1 MIYFLYGED
10 SYRSKQK
17 LGEII
22 DGYKKVHKSGLNLI
36 YIDAKEKKFGDFY
49 SNFKITSMF
58 AEKKLIILKNVFENL
73 KFQEEFTKEFKK
85 IEEIKDIVVIYEND
99 SVDKRGKFFKILEK
113 AACLPA
119 GMAKAQDFN
128 FLQGAGLKNWIKKE
142 FEKHGTKIDV
152 MAENMF
158 FDLCQKDLWKN
169 AGDIKKLCD
178 FKMGGVIN
186 REDVALHIR
195 PKIENDIFKTIEAL
209 ASKNKKLALTL
220 FHKHLDNGDNALYI
234 LSMVAYQFRNLLI
247 LKELMEKNVP
257 YGLIAKKSG
266 LHPFVVQKTFYLC
279 NQFSM
284 PELKKIY
291 NKIFQTDADIKIG
304 KIEPEMAIDIL
315 VSEI

>member
-1 MIYFLYGED
+1 MIYFLHGED

-22 DGYKKVHKSGLNLI
+22 AGYKKVHKSGLNLI

-58 AEKKLIILKNVFENL
+58 AEKKLIILKNIFDSP
-73 KFQEEFTKEFKK
+73 KFQEEFFKELKK
-85 IEEIKDIVVIYEND
+85 IEEIKDIVVVYENET
-99 SVDKRGKFFKILEK
+99 VDKRTKFFKVLEK
-113 AACLPA
+113 
-119 GMAKAQDFN
+119 GTKAQEFN
-128 FLQGAGLKNWIKKE
+128 FLQGAGLKKWIKEE

-169 AGDIKKLCD
+169 AGDIKKLSD
-178 FKMGGVIN
+178 FKMGGVISK
-186 REDVALHIR
+186 EDVALHIR

-209 ASKNKKLALTL
+209 ASKNKKLAIHLL
-220 FHKHLDNGDNALYI
+220 HKHLDGGDNALYI
-234 LSMVAYQFRNLLI
+234 LSMVAYQFRNILI
-247 LKELMEKNVP
+247 LKELMGKSVP

-279 NQFSM
+279 NQFSL
-284 PELKKIY
+284 PELKNIY

-304 KIEPEMAIDIL
+304 KMEPELALDML
-315 VSEI
+315 VSDI